1 MPNLEAL
8 KQELLTND
16 EAFRQLHREH
26 QECEARLAQLA
37 QRSLPSQE
45 DEAEEKR
52 LKVHKLALK
61 DRMEA
66 ILRGQH
72 RRSGAPAA

>member
-8 KQELLTND
+8 KQDLLRTNETFRRLHD
-16 EAFRQLHREH
+16 EHK
-26 QECEARLAQLA
+26 ECEARLAQLS
-37 QRSLPSQE
+37 QRSLPSEE

-61 DRMEA
+61 DRMEVL
-66 ILRGQH
+66 LREQ
-72 RRSGAPAA
+72 RSSGVSA

>member
-8 KQELLTND
+8 KQDLLRTN
-16 EAFRQLHREH
+16 ETYRQLHDEH
-26 QECEARLAQLA
+26 QECEARLAQLS

-61 DRMEA
+61 DRMEV
-66 ILRGQH
+66 ILRQH
-72 RRSGAPAA
+72 RESGVSA

>member
-1 MPNLEAL
+1 MPSSDAL
-8 KQELLTND
+8 KQDLLATH
-16 EAFRQLHREH
+16 EGFRKLYEEH
-26 QECEARLAQLA
+26 QDCETRLAALTQK
-37 QRSLPSQE
+37 SLPSQE

-66 ILRGQH
+66 ILREA
-72 RRSGAPAA
+72 RESRITA

>member
-1 MPNLEAL
+1 MPDLDTL
-8 KQELLTND
+8 KAELLESHED
-16 EAFRQLHREH
+16 FRKLHTEHRE
-26 QECEARLAQLA
+26 CESRLSELAQK
-37 QRSLPSQE
+37 SLPSQE

-66 ILRGQH
+66 ILREA
-72 RRSGAPAA
+72 RESRISA

>member
-1 MPNLEAL
+1 MPNLDAL
-8 KQELLTND
+8 KQDLLRTN
-16 EAFRQLHREH
+16 EAFRTLHSQH
-26 QECEARLAQLA
+26 QECETRLAQLA
-37 QRSLPSQE
+37 QRSLPTQE

-66 ILRGQH
+66 MLREA
-72 RRSGAPAA
+72 RETRVSA

>member
-8 KQELLTND
+8 KQDLLRTN
-16 EAFRQLHREH
+16 ESFRRLHDEH
-26 QECEARLAQLA
+26 QECEARLALLS

-61 DRMEA
+61 DRMEV
-66 ILRGQH
+66 ILREH
-72 RRSGAPAA
+72 RESGVSA